1 MDDLE
6 KTLSELA
13 LAMQDHRQV
22 LAGRG
27 AARKP
32 DVRRSSASADTR
44 ADSRIV
50 LVERLLAEIETHAGL
65 KVDDNTKVK
74 LRSVLASVDIAE
86 LGSWVTDLESLD
98 RAHPDWLTLIESLT
112 TNETYL
118 FRDFGQLELLRT
130 EGLPPI
136 IAANRRAAHPK
147 LRLWSAGCAS
157 GEEAYTLA
165 VLALQAMVEAGAARE
180 AAHEIVLSPPWSL
193 DVTGTD
199 ISRPMLVL
207 ARNALYG
214 TGSLSPFR
222 AAPPP
227 LLRIF
232 PVADGESGR
241 TNRQVRRDVK
251 SHVHFAHA
259 NLLRNHPPARSFD
272 VVACRNVLVYFAP
285 AARKMAQSAVEASVR
300 VGGILLLGPT
310 DSPPDS
316 RHFEEIWGANAVIY
330 RRRA

>member
-6 KTLSELA
+6 KTLNELA
-13 LAMQDHRQV
+13 LAMDDHRQV
-22 LAGRG
+22 LAGKGSARRG
-27 AARKP
+27 ATPRP
-32 DVRRSSASADTR
+32 VVPS
-44 ADSRIV
+44 DSRMA
-50 LVERLLAEIETHAGL
+50 LVERLLAEIEAHAGL
-65 KVDDNTKVK
+65 KVDDNTKSK
-74 LRSVLASVDIAE
+74 LRSVLASVDVAE
-86 LGSWVTDLESLD
+86 LGSWVTDLEALD

-118 FRDFGQLELLRT
+118 FRDFAQLELLRMA
-130 EGLPPI
+130 GLPPV
-136 IAANRRAAHPK
+136 IAANRRTAHPK

-157 GEEAYTLA
+157 GEEAYSLA
-165 VLALQAMVEAGAARE
+165 VLALQAMIDSGAAHE
-180 AAHEIVLSPPWSL
+180 TTHEIVLSPSWSL
-193 DVTGTD
+193 EVLGTD

-222 AAPPP
+222 AVPQP
-227 LLRIF
+227 LLRFF
-232 PVADGESGR
+232 PVAAPTTDGESGR
-241 TNRQVRRDVK
+241 TNRQVRRDIR
-251 SHVHFAHA
+251 SHVHFTHA

-285 AARKMAQSAVEASVR
+285 AARKVAQSAIEAAVR

-310 DSPPDS
+310 DSPPDP
-316 RHFEEIWGANAVIY
+316 RHFEEIWGTNAVIY

>member
-6 KTLSELA
+6 KTLNELA
-13 LAMQDHRQV
+13 LAMDDHRQV

-27 AARKP
+27 SARRAAMPRQVSP
-32 DVRRSSASADTR
+32 SDTR
-44 ADSRIV
+44 MA
-50 LVERLLAEIETHAGL
+50 LVERLLVEIEAHAGL
-65 KVDDNTKVK
+65 KVDDSTKTK
-74 LRSVLASVDIAE
+74 LRSALASVDLVE
-86 LGSWVTDLESLD
+86 LGSWVTGLESLD

-118 FRDFGQLELLRT
+118 FRDFGQLELLLAA
-130 EGLPPI
+130 GLPAI
-136 IAANRRAAHPK
+136 IAANRRVPRPK

-157 GEEAYTLA
+157 GEEAYSLA
-165 VLALQAMVEAGAARE
+165 VLALQAMVEAGAAH
-180 AAHEIVLSPPWSL
+180 ATAHEIVLSPSWSL
-193 DVTGTD
+193 EVLGTD

-207 ARNALYG
+207 ARNALYR

-222 AAPPP
+222 AVPQP
-227 LLRIF
+227 LLRFF
-232 PVADGESGR
+232 PAADGESGKS
-241 TNRQVRRDVK
+241 NRQVRRDVR
-251 SHVHFAHA
+251 SHVLFAHA

-272 VVACRNVLVYFAP
+272 VVACRNVLVHFAP
-285 AARKMAQSAVEASVR
+285 AARKVAQSAVEAAVR

-316 RHFEEIWGANAVIY
+316 RHFEEIWGTNAVIY